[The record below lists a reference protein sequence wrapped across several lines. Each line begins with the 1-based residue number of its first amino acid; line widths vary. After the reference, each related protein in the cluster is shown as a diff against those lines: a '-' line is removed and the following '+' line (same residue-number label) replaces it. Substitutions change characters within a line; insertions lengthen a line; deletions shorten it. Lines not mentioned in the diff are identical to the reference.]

1 MPVSTGARG
10 MLERMRRTSA
20 ALSPVLVL
28 FAALGAVPPAE
39 PTVPERGA
47 VDTSL
52 LPALLAERGFAEP
65 DGGFLAYVIAMR
77 FEDGRSRLVAEKRFD
92 VDGTSAESSDWNPAS
107 TVKLYAAIGALLRIR
122 ELGFDRGATLTFHGT
137 ADPQTSTL
145 TELVEQAVGPS
156 VNLAY
161 DYLAAFTGFDRLH
174 DGLFVDRYDLG
185 STALRVPYD
194 KHRWQALGFSEWLR
208 DSPAITV
215 TEGERVL
222 EVEAQV
228 GHAQV
233 ACHQGACT
241 SPAALGET
249 LRRVMLQEVLPAE
262 QGFGLAADDL
272 QFLRTLLASERP
284 RGMEVVEHL
293 RPSFSGNTVFS
304 HKAGFAEDWFSD
316 NVYIDDPE
324 LDRTWVVVLAGNP
337 GRSCLDDAA
346 TIVGE
351 LLAQGKLDP

>member
-194 KHRWQALGFSEWLR
+194 KHRWQGLGFSEWLR

-222 EVEAQV
+222 EVEAH
-228 GHAQV
+228 G
-233 ACHQGACT
+233 
-241 SPAALGET
+241 
-249 LRRVMLQEVLPAE
+249 
-262 QGFGLAADDL
+262 DL
-272 QFLRTLLASERP
+272 QFLRKMLASERP

-293 RPSFSGNTVFS
+293 RPSFSGSTVFS

-324 LDRTWVVVLAGNP
+324 LDRAWVVVLAGNP